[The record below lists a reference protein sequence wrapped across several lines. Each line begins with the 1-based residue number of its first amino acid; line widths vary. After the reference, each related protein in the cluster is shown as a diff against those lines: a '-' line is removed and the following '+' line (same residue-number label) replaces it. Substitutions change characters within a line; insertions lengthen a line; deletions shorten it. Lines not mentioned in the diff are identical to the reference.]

1 MMLRQMQYD
10 ESNHIWNGQLHGE
23 LDAVQ
28 APKLL
33 EAMDGYL
40 KEHSGDVVFD
50 CTQLV
55 FVDSM
60 GLGALVKLR
69 KAVEAAGG
77 SIKMKNMK
85 QRIYKLFVI
94 TGLEDSFG
102 IEVAQ

>member
-1 MMLRQMQYD
+1 MLKQMQYD
-10 ESNHIWNGQLHGE
+10 ETNQIWNGQLHGE

-28 APKLL
+28 APKLF
-33 EAMDGYL
+33 EAMEGYL
-40 KEHSGDVVFD
+40 REYPAGVVLD
-50 CTQLV
+50 CTYLT

-69 KAVEAAGG
+69 KAVETRGG
-77 SIKMKNMK
+77 SVKLTHMK

-94 TGLEDSFG
+94 TGLDSSFG